1 MCKINCKVRKPE
13 SSETAKFVLLFWS
26 NFAVYTIFFRTKWT
40 NFAVIFLDGY
50 GVFLFCTRAELCSL
64 FSIFP
69 VKMDELCSI
78 FLICSGQNGRTLQ
91 YFLLDGYGVF
101 LGFFGPNLAVY
112 LVFFQSKWTN
122 FAVSAYK
129 KILPSSSR
137 MSELCSLQL
146 QSLFTVKFTIKGRTF
161 QL

>member
-1 MCKINCKVRKPE
+1 MKFGKLRSSDVFLYDCLIRLINMCKINCKVRPRQ

-78 FLICSGQNGRTLQ
+78 FFWTDTV
-91 YFLLDGYGVF
+91 YFWV
-101 LGFFGPNLAVY
+101 FFGPNLAVY

-122 FAVSAYK
+122 FAVF
-129 KILPSSSR
+129 L
-137 MSELCSLQL
+137 
-146 QSLFTVKFTIKGRTF
+146 
-161 QL
+161 

>member
-1 MCKINCKVRKPE
+1 MKFGKLRSSAVFLYDCLIRLINMCKINCKVRPRQ
-13 SSETAKFVLLFWS
+13 SSETAKFVLVFSL

-40 NFAVIFLDGY
+40 NFAVIFLDVY
-50 GVFLFCTRAELCSL
+50 GVFLFCSWAELCSL

-78 FLICSGQNGRTLQ
+78 FLTNITHLCFVS
-91 YFLLDGYGVF
+91 
-101 LGFFGPNLAVY
+101 GPNLAVY

-122 FAVSAYK
+122 FA
-129 KILPSSSR
+129 I
-137 MSELCSLQL
+137 
-146 QSLFTVKFTIKGRTF
+146 TVKFTKKRRTL